1 MNTNNEKNS
10 IRISIIL
17 ILLAFMLIYKLFID
31 KNQDIISDIIYNSW
45 TSSQIDDWLNNS
57 NKWSFIV
64 DSDLVLN
71 QNSYKISG
79 TDIVTDELLSLSV
92 LKLPYKYITKW
103 PNSIYIVYLDKFD
116 QNIKNKMMY
125 ENSGNYKI
133 INTERQKII
142 DQVEWDEIIYIN
154 NSSRKWKLVVFIV
167 TKWLNS
173 RLVQVNK
180 DDYYKYK
187 KYIYYNLTN

>member
-10 IRISIIL
+10 IRISVIL

-31 KNQDIISDIIYNSW
+31 KNQQIISSIIYSPSSNLSSW
-45 TSSQIDDWLNNS
+45 QIVKSDNTANINNNNKGTQIDKKIPESQI
-57 NKWSFIV
+57 
-64 DSDLVLN
+64 
-71 QNSYKISG
+71 
-79 TDIVTDELLSLSV
+79 VTEELQSLSI

-103 PNSIYIVYLDKFD
+103 PSSIYIVYLNNFD
-116 QNIKNKMMY
+116 QSEKNRIMY

-133 INTERQKII
+133 INTQKQKII
-142 DQVEWDEIIYIN
+142 DQIEWDEIIYIN
-154 NSSRKWKLVVFIV
+154 NVNWKWKLVVFVV
-167 TKWLNS
+167 TKWSDTWLI
-173 RLVQVNK
+173 QVNK

>member
-31 KNQDIISDIIYNSW
+31 KNQKIISDIIYTSW
-45 TSSQIDDWLNNS
+45 SNVGNILEIDNAKNGKVIDDNDKLG
-57 NKWSFIV
+57 KK
-64 DSDLVLN
+64 
-71 QNSYKISG
+71 SYKLSG
-79 TDIVTDELLSLSV
+79 TNIVTDELQSLSI
-92 LKLPYKYITKW
+92 LRLQYKYITKG

-116 QNIKNKMMY
+116 QNAKNKMMY

-142 DQVEWDEIIYIN
+142 DQVEWDEIIYVN
-154 NSSRKWKLVVFIV
+154 NSSRKWKLVVFVV

-173 RLVQVNK
+173 RLIQVNK

>member
-31 KNQDIISDIIYNSW
+31 KNQKIISDIIYTSW
-45 TSSQIDDWLNNS
+45 SNVGNILEIDNAKNGKVIDDNDKLG
-57 NKWSFIV
+57 KK
-64 DSDLVLN
+64 
-71 QNSYKISG
+71 SYKLSG
-79 TDIVTDELLSLSV
+79 TNIVTDELQSLSI
-92 LKLPYKYITKW
+92 LRLQYKYITKG

-116 QNIKNKMMY
+116 QNAKNKMMY

-142 DQVEWDEIIYIN
+142 DQVEWDEIIYVN
-154 NSSRKWKLVVFIV
+154 NSSRKWKLVVFVV